1 MENEALV
8 TVNNLVKYFPVT
20 RGLIL
25 ERKIADVK
33 AVDGVSFSIKQGDTL
48 GLVGESGSGKTTVG
62 KCILQIYPPTSG
74 EVFYQDADLVQLDKG
89 ELRQMRRHMQP
100 IYQDPYSSL
109 DPRMTVADLIGE
121 PMVVHGIAQGKEIR
135 ERVNELLQLVGL
147 APYMAERYPHMF
159 SGGQRQRIGIA
170 RALACQPSF
179 LVCDEPVSALDVSIQ
194 AQIVNL
200 LMDLQEKFNLTYLFI
215 AHDLAVVKY
224 ISQQVAVM
232 YLGKIMEVSTSEDLY
247 NEPLHPY
254 TLGVAIGRAHSRS
267 RSRAHPRAARA
278 DRRDSQSAGSPFR
291 LQLSPPLPGP
301 AADLFGRDAAAH
313 RPGRGTLRGLPFVQL
328 RTVAPMPLMHSQVK
342 RKTGRLVSLYPGR
355 SGASIRQGPEQ

>member
-1 MENEALV
+1 MENETLV

-62 KCILQIYPPTSG
+62 KCVLQIYPPTSG
-74 EVFYQDADLVQLDKG
+74 EVFYQNQDLVQLDRG

-247 NEPLHPY
+247 GEPLHPY
-254 TLGVAIGRAHSRS
+254 TRALLSAVPIPDPEVEHARERHVLTGEIPSPLAPPS
-267 RSRAHPRAARA
+267 GCSFHPRCP
-278 DRRDSQSAGSPFR
+278 DRLPICSEET
-291 LQLSPPLPGP
+291 PLLIDQG
-301 AADLFGRDAAAH
+301 GGH
-313 RPGRGTLRGLPFVQL
+313 C
-328 RTVAPMPLMHSQVK
+328 VACH
-342 RKTGRLVSLYPGR
+342 LYT
-355 SGASIRQGPEQ
+355 